1 MSALKTLLVHLD
13 GSRAAASR
21 LVLARD
27 LASAW
32 DARLDVAFGVTTRFL
47 PLPIP
52 TGEGIP
58 TAPLVQE
65 VDGRHRRHA
74 HATFTRVIGER
85 DEVHWLD
92 LAGPDLADAFLRRA
106 RLHDLVVLGQPE
118 PGDPAA
124 TDVPH
129 HWVETV
135 VLGAGVPAL
144 IVPWTGTAQ
153 AAPRTVLVAWKSSAE
168 SARALASAWPVLAQ
182 AGTVHLALAQDTPDE
197 QREREALQALFAL
210 HGVARVH
217 VHRGIDDAGAAH
229 ALLSLASDCGADWL
243 VMGCYGH
250 SRAREW
256 ILGGVSRTLLASAP
270 LPVWMAH

>member
-1 MSALKTLLVHLD
+1 MSSLKTLLLHLD

-27 LASAW
+27 LASDL

-47 PLPIP
+47 PLPVP

-58 TAPLVQE
+58 PVPLVQE
-65 VDGRHRRHA
+65 VDERHRRHA
-74 HATFTRVIGER
+74 QAAFTRLVGEH

-92 LAGPDLADAFLRRA
+92 LAGPSLADAFLQRA

-144 IVPWTGTAQ
+144 IVPWTGSAQ
-153 AAPRTVLVAWKSSAE
+153 AVPRTVLVAWKSSAE
-168 SARALASAWPVLAQ
+168 SARALASAWPVLAR
-182 AGTVHLALAQDTPDE
+182 ASTVHLALAASGD
-197 QREREALQALFAL
+197 ERESDALKALFGL
-210 HGVARVH
+210 HGLKHVH
-217 VHRGIDDAGAAH
+217 VHRGIDDAGAAE

-243 VMGCYGH
+243 VMGFYGH

-256 ILGGVSRTLLASAP
+256 ALGGVSRTVLASAP